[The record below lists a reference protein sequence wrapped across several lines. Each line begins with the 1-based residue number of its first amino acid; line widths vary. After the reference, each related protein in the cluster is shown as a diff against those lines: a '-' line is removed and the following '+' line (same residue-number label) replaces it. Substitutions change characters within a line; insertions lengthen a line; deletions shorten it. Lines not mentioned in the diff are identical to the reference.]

1 MHCGIV
7 YTNGPKRENRWTLA
21 NLMGHALEDARS
33 VGVIGRQWLNRIL
46 ACAHFT
52 RADLGSF
59 RDFRILKT
67 EFDSLRGS
75 FSTITR
81 PYRCSFY
88 DKNRNTHQ
96 LEIHLRDTMAFAPNG
111 STLASL
117 GDLHQLPKIELPRNA
132 IGAMD
137 TLLKEDPK
145 LYEDYAI
152 RDAEIAALHMS
163 RMVEFCQ
170 REGLGTEPPLTI
182 GSIATNYVQLL
193 WRELNINSLDVLGK
207 EVVNTQRWSGR
218 RKISRRQGVLKAN
231 VAESLPIATEAY
243 HGGRN
248 EAYMFGL
255 THDDFWTDLDLAGAY
270 STAMAAIKLPDWEN
284 LYSTKTYQVHL
295 R

>member
-33 VGVIGRQWLNRIL
+33 VGVIGRQWPNRIL

-75 FSTITR
+75 YSTITR

-96 LEIHLRDTMAFAPNG
+96 LEIHLRDTMALAPNG

-117 GDLHQLPKIELPRNA
+117 GELHQLPKIELPRNA
-132 IGAMD
+132 IGA
-137 TLLKEDPK
+137 KG
-145 LYEDYAI
+145 I
-152 RDAEIAALHMS
+152 H
-163 RMVEFCQ
+163 
-170 REGLGTEPPLTI
+170 
-182 GSIATNYVQLL
+182 
-193 WRELNINSLDVLGK
+193 
-207 EVVNTQRWSGR
+207 
-218 RKISRRQGVLKAN
+218 
-231 VAESLPIATEAY
+231 
-243 HGGRN
+243 
-248 EAYMFGL
+248 
-255 THDDFWTDLDLAGAY
+255 
-270 STAMAAIKLPDWEN
+270 
-284 LYSTKTYQVHL
+284 
-295 R
+295 